1 MTDVRKMEGVDS
13 HREDFMKRLS
23 AAVLVASLAWTL
35 ALPSAPRAQPK
46 RVLTIASGTV
56 DGVYFP
62 IAGLLS
68 RIASDARDLNV
79 RAVVASSGGAIA
91 NVQLIRTG
99 EADFALVQ
107 NDVAYYAFNGVAL
120 EAYVGK
126 PVKSM
131 AGVFTVYP
139 ELVHIVATQA
149 SRVKS
154 IRDLK
159 GKRVV
164 LGPLGSGTEQNA
176 LQILGAH
183 GIGEPDLRVA
193 SRLPFSAAVEQLKA
207 GLADA
212 AFFTTALGAPA
223 VADALESGQ
232 LTLIGVSRAATETLE
247 QKYPFYTS
255 GEIPANTYKGQE
267 RAVAA
272 PAVMAMLVAR
282 TGLQDELVYRF
293 TQAVFDNLPQL
304 HAANPALRSLTLHT
318 ALIAMPL
325 PLHPGAERFFREKGI
340 AR

>member
-1 MTDVRKMEGVDS
+1 
-13 HREDFMKRLS
+13 MKRFS
-23 AAVLVASLAWTL
+23 AVVLVTSLAWTL
-35 ALPSAPRAQPK
+35 ALPSPPWAQPK
-46 RVLTIASGTV
+46 RVVTIASGAV

-62 IAGLLS
+62 IAGLMS
-68 RIASDARDLNV
+68 RIASDAKDLNV

-91 NVQLIRTG
+91 NVQLIRAG

-120 EAYVGK
+120 EAFVGK

-149 SRVKS
+149 SGVKS

-164 LGPLGSGTEQNA
+164 LGPIGSGTEQNA

-193 SRLPFSAAVEQLKA
+193 ARLPFTTAAEQLRS

-223 VADALESGQ
+223 VADALESGK
-232 LTLIGVSRAATETLE
+232 LTLVGVARAATETLE
-247 QKYPFYTS
+247 RNYPFYTS
-255 GEIPANTYKGQE
+255 GEIPANAYKGQE
-267 RAVAA
+267 RAVAV
-272 PAVMAMLVAR
+272 PAVMAMLVAHAR
-282 TGLQDELVYRF
+282 LPDDLVYRF
-293 TQAVFDNLPQL
+293 TRAVFDNLPQL
-304 HAANPALRSLTLHT
+304 HAAHPAARSLTLQT
-318 ALIAMPL
+318 ALVGMPL